1 MMPPPLNHFAPPPS
15 QSPFSLKYKQNMEF
29 RREVW
34 YSSNWNLLCE
44 SYVLSFNFNAKYCV
58 VNTLLDFKHFP
69 EWIAFPRPYRFELLE
84 GSAKQVSDRRG
95 RRKQEETGPQPSVL

>member
-1 MMPPPLNHFAPPPS
+1 
-15 QSPFSLKYKQNMEF
+15 MEF

-44 SYVLSFNFNAKYCV
+44 SYVLSFIFNAKRCV

-69 EWIAFPRPYRFELLE
+69 VDCISQTLYRFELLE
-84 GSAKQVSDRRG
+84 GSAKQVSDRRWQRAPNPVFYKG
-95 RRKQEETGPQPSVL
+95 GGG